1 MDYKLEAFIKF
12 ANFFESHGY
21 QLYLVGG
28 SVRDYLLGIPLTDM
42 DVVTDATPEQE
53 KEFLEGGEYTFEK
66 YGSIRLTF
74 DGVKFDLTTLRKET
88 GYIDSRHPSEVV
100 FTNKLEEDVY
110 RRDITINALYL
121 SKDLKVIDFVNGQD
135 DLKNKIIRMIGDPDK
150 RFMEDPLRILRVLRF
165 KIDLGFEIEKN
176 TYQSLENNL
185 SLVDLLNQ
193 DKVKQEVNKCT
204 KPLELLSIL
213 NEL

>member
-12 ANFFESHGY
+12 ANLFESHGHH
-21 QLYLVGG
+21 LYLVGG

-53 KEFLEGGEYTFEK
+53 KTFLEGGEYTFEK
-66 YGSIRLTF
+66 YGSIRFNF

-88 GYIDSRHPSEVV
+88 GYQDSRHPSEVV
-100 FTNKLEEDVY
+100 FTDKLEDDVY

-121 SKDLKVIDFVNGQD
+121 SKDLKVIDFVGGQK
-135 DLKNKIIRMIGDPDK
+135 DLKDKVIRMIGDPEK
-150 RFMEDPLRILRVLRF
+150 RFIEDPLRILRVLRF

-176 TYQSLENNL
+176 TYESLENNI
-185 SLVDLLNQ
+185 SLVDLLNPE
-193 DKVKQEVNKCT
+193 KVKQEINKCS

>member
-12 ANFFESHGY
+12 AQLFESHGY

-66 YGSIRLTF
+66 YGSIRF
-74 DGVKFDLTTLRKET
+74 SYDGVKFDVTTLRKET

-121 SKDLKVIDFVNGQD
+121 SKDLKVIDFVDGQK
-135 DLKNKIIRMIGDPDK
+135 DLKNKTIRMIGDPDK
-150 RFMEDPLRILRVLRF
+150 RFMEDPLRILRILRF
-165 KIDLGFEIEKN
+165 KIDFGFEIEKN
-176 TYQSLENNL
+176 TYQSLENNI

-193 DKVKQEVNKCT
+193 DKVKQEINKCS

>member
-12 ANFFESHGY
+12 ADLFESHGFH
-21 QLYLVGG
+21 LYLVGG

-42 DVVTDATPEQE
+42 DVVTDATPDQE
-53 KEFLEGGEYTFEK
+53 KTFLEGGEYTFEK
-66 YGSIRLTF
+66 YGSIRFTF
-74 DGVKFDLTTLRKET
+74 NGVKFDLTTLRKET
-88 GYIDSRHPSEVV
+88 GYQDSRHPSEVV

-121 SKDLKVIDFVNGQD
+121 SKDLEVIDFVDGQK
-135 DLKNKIIRMIGDPDK
+135 DLKNKIIRMIGNPDK
-150 RFMEDPLRILRVLRF
+150 RFLEDPLRILRVLRF

-176 TYQSLENNL
+176 TYESLENNI
-185 SLVDLLNQ
+185 SLVDLLNPE
-193 DKVKQEVNKCT
+193 KVKQEINKCS